1 MAPHA
6 APQAAPQ
13 AARQAQDLDHLL
25 VEARDLEK
33 RFRTQDPRR
42 RFQSTI
48 VHAVRGVSF
57 QCYAGEVFGL
67 LGPNG
72 AGKTTTIRML
82 TTILRPTS
90 GTARIAGHD
99 VVDEPAAVR
108 RVIGV
113 LPENAGIYGRLTA
126 RDAIRYAGRLYGVEP
141 EVLETRIAAIAE
153 ALELTPHLDRLTD
166 TFSKG
171 MKQKVNIARAL
182 VHNPPVVFLDE
193 PTSGLDVISA
203 RSVREFIQ
211 RFKDEGRCVI
221 MSTHVMEEA
230 ERLCDR
236 VAIIAAGQVR
246 AMGWL
251 QDLKAETGLG
261 LEEIFMQLV
270 EQTVP

>member
-1 MAPHA
+1 MT
-6 APQAAPQ
+6 
-13 AARQAQDLDHLL
+13 AREGSRDSSVLVEAQDLQ
-25 VEARDLEK
+25 K
-33 RFRTQDPRR
+33 RFRS
-42 RFQSTI
+42 F
-48 VHAVRGVSF
+48 HAVRGVSF

-99 VVDEPAAVR
+99 VVREPAAVR
-108 RVIGV
+108 NVIGV

-126 RDAIRYAGRLYGVEP
+126 REAVRYAGRLYGVQR
-141 EVLETRIAAIAE
+141 EVLEGRVEAILE
-153 ALELTPHLDRLTD
+153 ALELTPHMDRVTD

-182 VHNPPVVFLDE
+182 VHDPPVVFLDE

-203 RSVREFIQ
+203 RSVRDFVS
-211 RFKDEGRCVI
+211 RFKQDGRCVI

-236 VAIIAAGQVR
+236 VAIIAAGRVQ
-246 AMGWL
+246 AEGTL
-251 QDLKAETGLG
+251 EDLKARTGLG
-261 LEEIFMQLV
+261 LEEIFVQLV
-270 EQTVP
+270 EDTVR

>member
-1 MAPHA
+1 M
-6 APQAAPQ
+6 
-13 AARQAQDLDHLL
+13 
-25 VEARDLEK
+25 VEAENLEK
-33 RFRTQDPRR
+33 RFRRY
-42 RFQSTI
+42 
-48 VHAVRGVSF
+48 HAVRGVSF

-82 TTILRPTS
+82 TTILRPTA
-90 GTARIAGHD
+90 GTARVAGHD
-99 VVDEPAAVR
+99 VVRDPAAVR

-126 RDAIRYAGRLYGVEP
+126 RDAIRYAGRLYGVP
-141 EVLETRIAAIAE
+141 PAVLETRIQALAD
-153 ALELTPHLDRLTD
+153 ALELTPHLNRLTD

-203 RSVREFIQ
+203 RSVREFVE
-211 RFKDEGRCVI
+211 RFKQEGRCVI

-230 ERLCDR
+230 EKLCDR
-236 VAIIAAGQVR
+236 VAIVAAGRVR
-246 AMGWL
+246 AEGRL
-251 QDLKAETGLG
+251 SELKAQTGLD
-261 LEEIFMQLV
+261 LEEIFVQLV
-270 EQTVP
+270 EQTVA